1 MARRPENSF
10 MQQSLVASF
19 MEQDENLSVLG
30 KSKINASRIG
40 GQAKFDL
47 TKPDMS
53 IRGNAT
59 GLDIS
64 TRPAAAHLDLTKPPD
79 LEMTHNATGLGD
91 ITKPA
96 NLELSDLDVSNNL
109 EITKPEFNND
119 SCIDQEVN
127 GAR

>member
-1 MARRPENSF
+1 MWNPEIYQDPPTCGQDDLVFLIPCVHRCIEKIF
-10 MQQSLVASF
+10 MGQSKNKLP
-19 MEQDENLSVLG
+19 VLE
-30 KSKINASRIG
+30 I
-40 GQAKFDL
+40 
-47 TKPDMS
+47 
-53 IRGNAT
+53 

>member
-1 MARRPENSF
+1 MHHNLNNFQYPLINYLAPE
-10 MQQSLVASF
+10 
-19 MEQDENLSVLG
+19 
-30 KSKINASRIG
+30 
-40 GQAKFDL
+40 
-47 TKPDMS
+47 
-53 IRGNAT
+53 
-59 GLDIS
+59 
-64 TRPAAAHLDLTKPPD
+64 

>member
-1 MARRPENSF
+1 
-10 MQQSLVASF
+10 
-19 MEQDENLSVLG
+19 
-30 KSKINASRIG
+30 
-40 GQAKFDL
+40 
-47 TKPDMS
+47 
-53 IRGNAT
+53 
-59 GLDIS
+59 
-64 TRPAAAHLDLTKPPD
+64 
-79 LEMTHNATGLGD
+79 MTHNATGLGD